1 MVQMK
6 LWLVATQFSLEKKL
20 GPISKTQFDILRE
33 NTSTLTQTN
42 KIEDV
47 RTIEPR
53 ISFLRTVVA
62 LLLVTVDF

>member
-1 MVQMK
+1 MK
-6 LWLVATQFSLEKKL
+6 LWLVATQFSLENKL

-42 KIEDV
+42 KIEVV
-47 RTIEPR
+47 RTIESR

>member
-1 MVQMK
+1 MK

-42 KIEDV
+42 KIEVV
-47 RTIEPR
+47 RTIESR